1 MKSLGFT
8 RNGEEVYLPA
18 GARDAG
24 TEGEKNKE
32 WRRKP
37 VPRRRRRM
45 GSVGSV
51 GSVRCRFWGR
61 GMTCWWSVGGGGGG
75 GGGRGRAYDGFPA
88 SDPQWK
94 HGGVRRR
101 VDSSR

>member
-1 MKSLGFT
+1 MKSLGLT

-45 GSVGSV
+45 GSV